1 MITSTANS
9 QIKNLTKLLQ
19 KSKARREMG
28 AFVVEGRK
36 MFLETPDNM
45 MMKVYIAEF
54 LVNQLEDGL
63 HNKDLH
69 NAGLHNGGLRNEG
82 LHNAGLHKSDLRS
95 NNGEPGDI
103 FLDKISD
110 KLKHF
115 QEIGVE
121 IEIVADSVFKS
132 VSDTVAPQG
141 IIAIVK
147 QPKYSIEQFLEADKP
162 LFVILEDLQ
171 DPGNLGTIMRTAE
184 GAGVTAV
191 IMNRGTV
198 DIFNPKV
205 IRSTMGAVFRMPFIY
220 VDELAPVIEKL
231 QKNNIKVYAAHLQN
245 SVDYVNP
252 IYIEGTAFLI
262 GNEGNGLS
270 REISDLADSYIKIP
284 MQGKVES
291 LNASVAAALLMYEAY
306 RQRRER

>member
-1 MITSTANS
+1 MITSTSNR

-36 MFLETPDNM
+36 MFLEIPDKM
-45 MMKVYIAEF
+45 FIKVYISEF
-54 LVNQLEDGL
+54 LYNAIYFDNISEISHNTVDDADIEIPYFIQKMKEKLSQLE
-63 HNKDLH
+63 
-69 NAGLHNGGLRNEG
+69 AM
-82 LHNAGLHKSDLRS
+82 
-95 NNGEPGDI
+95 
-103 FLDKISD
+103 
-110 KLKHF
+110 
-115 QEIGVE
+115 GVE
-121 IEIVADSVFKS
+121 IEIAADSVFKS

-141 IIAIVK
+141 IIVIVK
-147 QPKYSIEQFLEADKP
+147 QPKYSLEDFLQVSNP

-184 GAGVTAV
+184 GAGVNAV

-205 IRSTMGAVFRMPFIY
+205 VRSTMGAIFRVPFIY
-220 VDELAPVIEKL
+220 VDELDSVIEKL
-231 QKNNIKVYAAHLQN
+231 KENNVNVYAAHLQN
-245 SVDYVNP
+245 SVDFVTP

-270 REISDLADSYIKIP
+270 NRISDLADSYIKIP

-306 RQRRER
+306 RQRRR